1 MAEAAKRRRSR
12 RPDWLERAKRA
23 HGVVEPGTYDV
34 EILPRGIRPVPTAK
48 TDGVSFLVGIVG
60 GDRDGVECRLHFL
73 IDGPENLQRI
83 IRRDL
88 LILERWAHML
98 GVGVTANVV
107 ELIKELGRKGE
118 GRRITLGLD
127 RRETPNGG
135 VDIFATSVEVGGRRD
150 G

>member
-1 MAEAAKRRRSR
+1 M
-12 RPDWLERAKRA
+12 
-23 HGVVEPGTYDV
+23 
-34 EILPRGIRPVPTAK
+34 
-48 TDGVSFLVGIVG
+48 SFLIGIVG
-60 GDRDGVECRLHFL
+60 GDRDGIECRLHFL
-73 IDGPENLQRI
+73 IDGPGNLQRI

-88 LILERWAHML
+88 LILARWAHML
-98 GVGVTANVV
+98 GVGVTASVV

-135 VDIFATSVEVGGRRD
+135 VDIFATSVEVGGLRN